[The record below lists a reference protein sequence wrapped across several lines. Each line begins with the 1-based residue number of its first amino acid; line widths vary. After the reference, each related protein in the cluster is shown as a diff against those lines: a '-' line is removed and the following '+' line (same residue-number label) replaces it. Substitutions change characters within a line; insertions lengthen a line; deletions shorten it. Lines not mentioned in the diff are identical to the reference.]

1 MTEKKKRFLSLS
13 VKPLFVLLLGLVL
26 GVCMALLAESV
37 GEAIIGRCYLNEAA
51 VLKRTN
57 RAAQELQGYVR
68 QNALT
73 TRNTNALAQWGES
86 RKDYYILLYRD
97 QRQILEI
104 GWWGADIAAVDAYSL
119 KEQGGEVVY
128 PIAFRDGTVYAVIY
142 DNSDSRLYD
151 LTWIVSL
158 LLGCAV
164 LALTLLAYNRRV
176 ARKVVAISHE
186 VQSIG
191 EGNLYL
197 QLEPK
202 GSDELAQLTASVE
215 QMRLSLLR
223 KTSEEQRALQQ
234 NSDLI
239 TAMSHDIRN
248 PLTALLGYLDLA
260 KTGQYRTQE
269 ELQSYLDAAYGKTEQ
284 LKRLTDELF
293 RYSLL
298 FGCKELPLQLE
309 RYDAS
314 ILLGQLLGESR
325 AQLQQQGFTVQ
336 LLLPQQDVQIE
347 ADVTYLKRVF
357 DNLFD
362 NIRKYADPARG
373 HRSAAGGWGAAR
385 LPVQQREPRR
395 GAHRIQ
401 QDRAAHLRE
410 DHGADVGQLQALY
423 REREVHRRGHPSHPA
438 RRGPGRQ
445 FLKIS
450 EFCNAG
456 LFFASLFWYDT
467 GNKMGGL
474 PHTADA
480 RC

>member
-26 GVCMALLAESV
+26 GVGAALLAESV
-37 GEAIIGRCYLNEAA
+37 GEAVIERCYLSEAA

-119 KEQGGEVVY
+119 KEQGAEVVY

-151 LTWIVSL
+151 LTWVVSL

-248 PLTALLGYLDLA
+248 PLTSLIGYLDLLEMQQA
-260 KTGQYRTQE
+260 QLPEDLRRYVLASRDK
-269 ELQSYLDAAYGKTEQ
+269 AYQ
-284 LKRLTDELF
+284 LKDLTGEMF
-293 RYSLL
+293 RYFLVFSR
-298 FGCKELPLQLE
+298 GEQETHPE
-309 RYDAS
+309 PYDAQ
-314 ILLGQLLGESR
+314 ILCAQLLGECAEELRSR
-325 AQLQQQGFTVQ
+325 GFDVN
-336 LLLPQQDVQIE
+336 LLLLGTPCT
-347 ADVTYLKRVF
+347 VTTDAQMLKRVT
-357 DNLFD
+357 DNLLS
-362 NIRKYADPARG
+362 NIEKYADPA
-373 HRSAAGGWGAAR
+373 AR
-385 LPVQQREPRR
+385 LTIL
-395 GAHRIQ
+395 A
-401 QDRAAHLRE
+401 
-410 DHGADVGQLQALY
+410 
-423 REREVHRRGHPSHPA
+423 EREGERLHVCFANRA
-438 RRGPGRQ
+438 RRELARVESNHIGLRTCAAI
-445 FLKIS
+445 LKLLGGEFITHRDGDDFTAEFTLPVTPQS
-450 EFCNAG
+450 E
-456 LFFASLFWYDT
+456 T
-467 GNKMGGL
+467 
-474 PHTADA
+474 
-480 RC
+480 

>member
-37 GEAIIGRCYLNEAA
+37 GEAVIERCYLSEAA

-119 KEQGGEVVY
+119 KEQGAEVVY

-151 LTWIVSL
+151 VTWVVSL

-248 PLTALLGYLDLA
+248 PLTSLIGYLDLLEMS
-260 KTGQYRTQE
+260 QDRLPE
-269 ELQSYLDAAYGKTEQ
+269 DLRSYVLASRDKAYQ
-284 LKRLTDELF
+284 LKDLTGEMF
-293 RYSLL
+293 RYFLVFSR
-298 FGCKELPLQLE
+298 GEQETHPE
-309 RYDAS
+309 PYDAQ
-314 ILLGQLLGESR
+314 ILCTQLLGECAAELRSR
-325 AQLQQQGFTVQ
+325 GFDVN
-336 LLLPQQDVQIE
+336 LLPLTTPCTVTTDVQM
-347 ADVTYLKRVF
+347 LKRVT
-357 DNLFD
+357 DNLLS
-362 NIRKYADPARG
+362 NIEKYADPA
-373 HRSAAGGWGAAR
+373 AR
-385 LPVQQREPRR
+385 LTIL
-395 GAHRIQ
+395 A
-401 QDRAAHLRE
+401 
-410 DHGADVGQLQALY
+410 
-423 REREVHRRGHPSHPA
+423 ERENGRLHVCFANRARHELARVESNHIGLRTCEAILQLLGGQFFTHRVGDDFSA
-438 RRGPGRQ
+438 
-445 FLKIS
+445 
-450 EFCNAG
+450 EFI
-456 LFFASLFWYDT
+456 
-467 GNKMGGL
+467 L
-474 PHTADA
+474 PVTPPDA
-480 RC
+480 ET